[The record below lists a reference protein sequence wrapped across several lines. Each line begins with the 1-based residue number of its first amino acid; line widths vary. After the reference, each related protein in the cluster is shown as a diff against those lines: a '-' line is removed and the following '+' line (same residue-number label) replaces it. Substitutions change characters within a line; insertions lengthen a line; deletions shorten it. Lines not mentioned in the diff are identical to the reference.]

1 MVSPQ
6 NGCFILENPNYF
18 FKGTIAKVFPKG
30 ARTFKIVS
38 SCGLVIPFSILAIT
52 GCLTLPIFFVKSL
65 FLPCFDKFTNKGHTQ
80 ITFNPFFRC

>member
-30 ARTFKIVS
+30 ARTVKSHMTKVTRMRRPLFKIVS

-52 GCLTLPIFFVKSL
+52 GCLTPLNSSNFF
-65 FLPCFDKFTNKGHTQ
+65 C
-80 ITFNPFFRC
+80 

>member
-6 NGCFILENPNYF
+6 NGCFILENPNHF

-30 ARTFKIVS
+30 ARTVKPHTTKVTRMRQPLFKIVL

-52 GCLTLPIFFVKSL
+52 GYLTPLNSSIFFGKV
-65 FLPCFDKFTNKGHTQ
+65 
-80 ITFNPFFRC
+80 PFPALL